1 VHSRLRPSGIGQA
14 SRRCGLVVP
23 WLLVML
29 MPIASAAAESPALPR
44 VGIEAGHEIE
54 PLARALA
61 GPVRSGV
68 PVAVRVETRI
78 TAPEAGRDVTNDLA
92 RIAALAR
99 AGARVWVHVSDVP
112 APADEEGVR
121 QWRSRLRTLLER
133 TRGQVQLV
141 SLPLAEASRA
151 GTAVE
156 NAFLLK
162 LAAVQVRAVEPAILI
177 AVHGDRL
184 ADAAWVEAFY
194 AAGAAP
200 YVDVLSLPARR
211 PDADA
216 APTLDGRLR
225 VLDPD
230 ARVVL
235 TEEELPDIPLEARR
249 TLVRTQVRRLGSA
262 VSSTVYRGTSAA
274 VAAALAG
281 AVALG
286 DLLAGDVVT
295 MDEGEAGLSVRTDT
309 TGHSVRARLF
319 YNVGTFTTS
328 LAYWAEP
335 PGDVTAEV
343 SLRLPRTVSPVVRNP
358 MTGAVTRP
366 QSVERQYAAGVTRV
380 QVAAS
385 ADPRIVDFTDVE
397 AAGFTLADRA
407 EARRELTVEEI
418 VARHQQVQAAHD
430 DLLESYSARARME
443 QHFRPTPADPGYDVV
458 TEARFF
464 SARDG
469 AEWEELSFSVN
480 GTKWGPDR
488 PAFPLLQAEKV
499 LALPLGIRLADD
511 YSYTLA
517 GTDTVDGRPCYV
529 VAFEPRSDRQSLY
542 RGRVWI
548 DRERFVRL
556 KLQTVQ
562 TRLSSP
568 IVSNEEIQS
577 FTPVTDAAGHEFLLF
592 SALTARQLVLIA
604 GRTLLIEKSTR
615 FWDFRV
621 NDPAFAGSREE
632 ARRSDRIMYKETDR
646 GLRHFVKR
654 DGVRVVSDRLTSRA
668 KALAMGVTIDPSFGF
683 PLPILGLN
691 YIDFEFGN
699 PDTQLALL
707 FGGVLA
713 LGNVQRGKLLGGR
726 VDASVDF
733 FGIAVPASDRVYD
746 AAGEREA
753 ERVLTWPMNLGMNL
767 GWQVTN
773 FQKVGLQYVLRFD
786 GYARD
791 RTTADDFVL
800 PSSTVTNG
808 AGLTYEWK
816 RAGYAFTG
824 SSLWARRAEW
834 HPWGAPGALEKT
846 SPDYAKYSLGLS
858 KDVYVG
864 PFQKIHLNAAY
875 FGGRRLDRFT
885 QYQFGLFDDTRMHG
899 VPSAGVRF
907 GELVMARGSYAFN
920 VFDQYRLE
928 LFLDHA
934 RGRASRDAGTWDPLT
949 GTGVSFTMR
958 APFRTLLRGD
968 LGKSFLPESSRGTGS
983 IVAQVLVLKPL

>member
-1 VHSRLRPSGIGQA
+1 VPGRLTLSGIRRAG
-14 SRRCGLVVP
+14 SRIGSFAA
-23 WLLVML
+23 WLLLAFV
-29 MPIASAAAESPALPR
+29 PPGPAAAQAPPLPR
-44 VGIEAGHEIE
+44 VGIEAQGDIE
-54 PLARALA
+54 SLARALA
-61 GPVRSGV
+61 GPAQSRV
-68 PVAVRVETRI
+68 PVAVRLEIRAAAPDGEPDVPAVSTRVA
-78 TAPEAGRDVTNDLA
+78 T
-92 RIAALAR
+92 LAR
-99 AGARVWVHVSDVP
+99 AGARVWLHLQDLP
-112 APADEEGVR
+112 PPDDEDAVR
-121 QWRSRLRTLLER
+121 RWRSAVRTLLER

-151 GTAVE
+151 ETAAR

-162 LAAVQVRAVEPAILI
+162 LAAVQVRAVDATLLI
-177 AVHGDRL
+177 AVHGERL
-184 ADAAWVEAFY
+184 ADAAWIEAFY
-194 AAGAAP
+194 AAGVAP
-200 YVDVLSLPARR
+200 YVDALSMPAAGRNTE
-211 PDADA
+211 A
-216 APTLDGRLR
+216 AETLAARLR
-225 VLDPD
+225 MLDPD
-230 ARVVL
+230 AHIVL
-235 TEEELPDIPLEARR
+235 TAGQLPGIALEARR
-249 TLVRTQVRRLGSA
+249 MLVRTQIQRLGSA
-262 VSSTVYRGTSAA
+262 VSSTVYQGTPAA
-274 VAAALAG
+274 IAAALAG
-281 AVALG
+281 AVALR
-286 DLLAGDVVT
+286 DLLVNEIVT
-295 MDEGEAGLSVRTDT
+295 IDEGGAGLSVRAHAP
-309 TGHSVRARLF
+309 GPAVRTRLL
-319 YNVGTFTTS
+319 YDVSTFATY
-328 LAYWAEP
+328 LAYWTEP
-335 PGDVTAEV
+335 AGEATAEV
-343 SLRLPRTVSPVVRNP
+343 SLRLPRAGAPVVHDP
-358 MTGAVTRP
+358 VTGAMTRP
-366 QSVERQYAAGVTRV
+366 QAVERHEPDGVTRLR
-380 QVAAS
+380 VAA
-385 ADPRIVDFTDVE
+385 AGDPRIVDFADTE
-397 AAGFTLADRA
+397 AVGLGLSDRA
-407 EARRELTVEEI
+407 DARRDLMVQEI
-418 VARHQQVQAAHD
+418 VARHQQVQAAQD

-499 LALPLGIRLADD
+499 LALPLGIRLTDD
-511 YSYTLA
+511 YGYTLA
-517 GTDTVDGRPCYV
+517 GTDTIEERPCYV
-529 VAFEPRSDRQSLY
+529 VAFEPRSDDASLY

-568 IVSNEEIQS
+568 IVSNEEIQT
-577 FTPVTDAAGHEFLLF
+577 FTPVTDATGHEYFLF

-604 GRTLLIEKSTR
+604 GRTLLLEKSIR
-615 FWDFRV
+615 FRDFRV
-621 NDPAFAGSREE
+621 NDPAFAGSRDE

-646 GLRHFVKR
+646 GLRYFVKR

-668 KALAMGVTIDPSFGF
+668 KALAMGVTVDPSFGF
-683 PLPILGLN
+683 PLPIVGLN

-726 VDASVDF
+726 VDASADF
-733 FGIAVPASDRVYD
+733 FGIAVPASDRVFD
-746 AAGEREA
+746 ADGEREA
-753 ERVLTWPMNLGMNL
+753 ERVLTWPMNAGINL
-767 GWQVTN
+767 GWQVTD

-786 GYARD
+786 AYARD
-791 RTTADDFVL
+791 RTTTDAFVL

-824 SSLWARRAEW
+824 STLWARRARW
-834 HPWGAPGALEKT
+834 HAWGPPDALESS
-846 SPDYAKYSLGLS
+846 SPDYAKYSLSLS

-864 PFQKIHLNAAY
+864 AFQKIHLNAAY
-875 FGGRRLDRFT
+875 FGGQRLDRFT

-907 GELVMARGSYAFN
+907 GELAMARGSYSFN

-934 RGRASRDAGTWDPLT
+934 LGRASRAAGDWDRLT
-949 GTGVSFTMR
+949 GAGVSVTMR

-968 LGKSFLPESSRGTGS
+968 LGKSFLPESAHGTGS
-983 IVAQVLVLKPL
+983 VVAQVLILKPL